1 MIVREVL
8 LEDAEKYLQ
17 MLKILDEQ
25 TNFLMFEPGER
36 KTTLED
42 QKNIIKYNVE
52 NKIPMFLMEI
62 EGEIVGF
69 LKGVRYKCNR
79 MNQNLHIALG
89 ILSSYR
95 GKGGGKALM
104 NKVDQWSQNNNIK
117 RMELTVAC
125 ENKKA
130 VNLYKSMGFEIEGIK
145 RSSFKL
151 EDKFLDQYYMG
162 KVY

>member
-1 MIVREVL
+1 MIIREVL
-8 LEDAEKYLQ
+8 LEDAERYLQ

-42 QKNIIKYNVE
+42 QKNIIKYNIE
-52 NKIPMFLMEI
+52 NEIPMFLMEV
-62 EGEIVGF
+62 EGKIVGF

-79 MNQNLHIALG
+79 MNYNLHIALG
-89 ILSSYR
+89 ILSSHR

-104 NKVDQWSQNNNIK
+104 NKVDEWSQSKNIK
-117 RMELTVAC
+117 RIELTVVCAN
-125 ENKKA
+125 EKA

-145 RSSFKL
+145 RSSFRL
-151 EDKFLDQYYMG
+151 DNEFVDQYYMG